1 MASCITIEFLLVF
14 LLNTQSYDIVL
25 KQECLTGKSLTDST
39 IEFKTEKTF
48 KPVEILSYNHNDKFY
63 YAKLK
68 D

>member
-1 MASCITIEFLLVF
+1 MQCFTIEFLLVF
-14 LLNTQSYDIVL
+14 LLNTKSYEIVL
-25 KQECLTGKSLTDST
+25 KQECEVSKQSAETTT
-39 IEFKTEKTF
+39 EFRIETSF

>member
-1 MASCITIEFLLVF
+1 MSCVAIEFLLVF
-14 LLNTQSYDIVL
+14 LMNTQSYEIVI
-25 KQECLTGKSLTDST
+25 KEECEVSKTSYETTTEFLLEESL
-39 IEFKTEKTF
+39 

>member
-1 MASCITIEFLLVF
+1 MQCFTIEFLLVF
-14 LLNTQSYDIVL
+14 LLNTQSYEIVL
-25 KQECLTGKSLTDST
+25 KQECEVDKQSDETTT
-39 IEFKTEKTF
+39 EFRIETSF